1 MELAKNNN
9 CYYAEVSVPLQLN
22 VDKLLVDITDQLQR
36 CYMTSS
42 TKTPH
47 KPSISMNNQLGK
59 QQEGR
64 LIKKSRFSI
73 FSRLRKFF
81 FKNTLK
87 MFPES

>member
-42 TKTPH
+42 TKTPP

-59 QQEGR
+59 QQGR

-81 FKNTLK
+81 LKNTLK
-87 MFPES
+87 LFPES